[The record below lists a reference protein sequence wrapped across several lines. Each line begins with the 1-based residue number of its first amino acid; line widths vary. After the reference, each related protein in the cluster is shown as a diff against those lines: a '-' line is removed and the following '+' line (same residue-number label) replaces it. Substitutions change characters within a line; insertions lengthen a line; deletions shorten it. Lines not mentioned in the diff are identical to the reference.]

1 MTKTKTKTKTGK
13 ISYKNCPLVTKSH
26 TSKYRRHAP
35 KSHGWPL
42 EKLRT
47 FSKMVLQNKLKF
59 LCNKKFSSASA
70 GAGAIIKNWRAVR
83 KCVRNN
89 YKGATVRAP
98 HSKNPRNPTS
108 ENNSFHHSS
117 FNFRKRR
124 KIHLIPSWS
133 YVVSEIAWILTLK
146 LQLWCC

>member
-1 MTKTKTKTKTGK
+1 MRIISCFRTSFPVLKCPFLFSNILSYFRISFSVLKHQK
-13 ISYKNCPLVTKSH
+13 IVEEIQILDLVTKRH
-26 TSKYRRHAP
+26 TSKYCRHAP

-70 GAGAIIKNWRAVR
+70 SAGAIIKNWRAVR

-108 ENNSFHHSS
+108 AYNTHYN
-117 FNFRKRR
+117 
-124 KIHLIPSWS
+124 
-133 YVVSEIAWILTLK
+133 Y
-146 LQLWCC
+146 